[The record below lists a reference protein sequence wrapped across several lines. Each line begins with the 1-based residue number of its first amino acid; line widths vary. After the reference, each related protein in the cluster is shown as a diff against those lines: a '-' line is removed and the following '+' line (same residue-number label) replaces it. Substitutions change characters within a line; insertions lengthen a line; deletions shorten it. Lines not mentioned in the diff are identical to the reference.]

1 MRGIMTNTSTSKE
14 WHDGQPIESWGTVGI
29 YDGGI
34 TVYGGF
40 PTKAKAEEWLGKLKS
55 GAVIPIYSEAYNRG

>member
-1 MRGIMTNTSTSKE
+1 MSNTNL
-14 WHDGQPIESWGTVGI
+14 WYGGAPIEGWGTVGI

-40 PTKAKAEEWLGKLKS
+40 KTKEEAEAWLSQLKA
-55 GAVIPIYSEAYNRG
+55 GAVIPIYSKAYTRG

>member
-1 MRGIMTNTSTSKE
+1 MTSTSTSKKE
-14 WHDGQPIESWGTVGI
+14 WYDGQPIESWGTVGI

-40 PTKAKAEEWLGKLKS
+40 PTRQKAEEWLSKLKS

>member
-1 MRGIMTNTSTSKE
+1 MSDTK
-14 WHDGQPIESWGTVGI
+14 WYAGQPIEGWGTVGI

-40 PTKAKAEEWLGKLKS
+40 ATRSEAEVWLSKLTS
-55 GAVIPIYSEAYNRG
+55 GAVSPI

>member
-1 MRGIMTNTSTSKE
+1 MSNTNDLWYGGS
-14 WHDGQPIESWGTVGI
+14 PIEGWGTVGI

-40 PTKAKAEEWLGKLKS
+40 ETKEEAEAWLSQLKA
-55 GAVIPIYSEAYNRG
+55 GAVIPIYKKAYTRG